1 MRAPDAPGPP
11 GSCSRRIPTAPDR
24 SRRRE
29 EAIRYLGID
38 VGGTK
43 VALRVTGDTD
53 GAGGGD
59 VTFRWPAAGDVTA
72 DLDLL
77 AARVRGLLGHREDPL
92 AGVGV
97 AMPAICDAAGTV
109 RTWPGRPSW
118 AGLNLTAAF
127 GQLLPGTPVACADD
141 GDLAA
146 LAESRAAGCRHL
158 LYVGVGTG
166 IGGGI
171 VHEGRS
177 WPGPGRGS
185 CEVGHVVVDRSGPR
199 CDCGRA
205 GCVQAVA
212 SGPATLRRAAERRGR
227 ETGFDEL
234 ASGARLHAPWAEA
247 AVDESA
253 AALATAVTGI
263 CELAHPELV
272 LVGGGFATG
281 VPGYVASVAAHV
293 ERLTRPGTDPVRVRP
308 AVLGGRSSLHGALL
322 LAREAHGRGNRPPE
336 SDRVSSDVSFGG
348 VTDRAVGRSD

>member
-1 MRAPDAPGPP
+1 MQLLAA
-11 GSCSRRIPTAPDR
+11 APDR

-38 VGGTK
+38 VGGSK
-43 VALRVTGDTD
+43 VALRVAGDTGGEPD
-53 GAGGGD
+53 GGRAEE
-59 VTFRWPAAGDVTA
+59 TFRWPAAGDVTA
-72 DLDLL
+72 DMDLL
-77 AARVRGLLGHREDPL
+77 AARVRGLLGRGGEPL

-118 AGLNLTAAF
+118 VGLDLTAAF
-127 GQLLPGTPVACADD
+127 GKLLPGIPVACADD

-146 LAESRAAGCRHL
+146 LAEAHAAGRRNL

-199 CDCGRA
+199 CDCGRT

-212 SGPATLRRAAERRGR
+212 SGPATLRRAAELRGR
-227 ETGFDEL
+227 MTGFEEL
-234 ASGARLHAPWAEA
+234 VAGARLHAPWAET

-253 AALATAVTGI
+253 AAVAAAVTGV

-272 LVGGGFATG
+272 LVGGGFAAG
-281 VPGYVASVAAHV
+281 VPGYVASVTAHV
-293 ERLTRPGTDPVRVRP
+293 ERLARPGTDPVRVRP
-308 AVLGGRSSLHGALL
+308 AVLGGRSSLQGAVL
-322 LAREAHGRGNRPPE
+322 LARETHRRGAEPP
-336 SDRVSSDVSFGG
+336 DGGVSFDG
-348 VTDRAVGRSD
+348 VTGRTVLRSD